1 MKHTLGLICAL
12 CLAASP
18 AFASSHSKH
27 AKKTITDQAFVKE
40 AAIGG
45 MTQVQLGNLAK
56 EKASSNDVKQ
66 FGERMAADH
75 AKAGDEL
82 KQLAEQ
88 QQIALP
94 TDLDAKHKAT
104 VDRLSKL
111 SGAAFDQAYMKEMVS
126 DHKHNVSVFKKES
139 TAAKDADVKS
149 FASRTLP
156 TLEDHR
162 KLAENTATKVGV
174 PATAK
179 SKKGL

>member
-1 MKHTLGLICAL
+1 
-12 CLAASP
+12 
-18 AFASSHSKH
+18 
-27 AKKTITDQAFVKE
+27 
-40 AAIGG
+40 
-45 MTQVQLGNLAK
+45 
-56 EKASSNDVKQ
+56 
-66 FGERMAADH
+66 MAADH

-88 QQIALP
+88 KKIALP

-111 SGAAFDQAYMKEMVS
+111 SGATFDQAYMKEMVS

-174 PATAK
+174 PTTAK